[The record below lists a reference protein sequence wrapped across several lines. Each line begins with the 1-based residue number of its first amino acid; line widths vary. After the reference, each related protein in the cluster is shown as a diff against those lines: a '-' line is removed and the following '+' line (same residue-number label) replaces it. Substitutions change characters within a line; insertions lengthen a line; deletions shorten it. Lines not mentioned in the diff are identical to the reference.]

1 MPAKKELSL
10 LPDSENINSNWGRAL
25 RWLTTVG
32 RFVIVVTELVV
43 VSAFLSR
50 FYLDR
55 KNADLSETLRQQ
67 KAILES
73 TKEFESEFDFLQARI
88 NYIKTFRST
97 DAQLTSK
104 LSLLAS
110 SIPPDVIVSALNVTN
125 GHVPKTQI
133 HLIAYTLQQDSII
146 TMVTNM
152 SLNPQIKS
160 IEIAR
165 IEKKTKDNKYVIEL
179 NLIMDNGP
187 LTTNGRT

>member
-125 GHVPKTQI
+125 GQVPKTQI